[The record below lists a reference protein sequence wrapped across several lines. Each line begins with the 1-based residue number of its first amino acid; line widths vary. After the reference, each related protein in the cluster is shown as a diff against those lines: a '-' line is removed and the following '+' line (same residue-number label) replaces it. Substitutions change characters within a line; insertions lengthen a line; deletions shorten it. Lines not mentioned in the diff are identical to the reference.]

1 MPAKLVELKP
11 KSVAKPAAKPAPNKV
26 DLTKQ
31 RRAQELKKK
40 LEAEK
45 RAAAAAKRKR
55 EKAAKE
61 EQARKQREKAAQEKL
76 AAEKAAREKAQA
88 EKEKLERQLREQ
100 AMTQEL
106 EAEAN
111 RMAAVDQEQ
120 EAQSYVA
127 LIAERIEQNWS
138 RPPSARNGMKC
149 ELLMQLVPT
158 GRVVSVSVVKSSG
171 NAAFDRSA
179 EQAVK
184 KIEQFVEIKD
194 MPPEI
199 FERYFRQLRLVFN
212 PQDLRL

>member
-11 KSVAKPAAKPAPNKV
+11 KSVAKSAAKPVPNKV

-31 RRAQELKKK
+31 RKEQERKKK

-45 RAAAAAKRKR
+45 RAAALAQQKR

-61 EQARKQREKAAQEKL
+61 ERVRKQREKAAKEKL

-88 EKEKLERQLREQ
+88 EQEKLERQRREQ
-100 AMTQEL
+100 AMSAEL
-106 EAEAN
+106 EAEAD

-127 LIAERIEQNWS
+127 LIADRIEQNWS

-171 NAAFDRSA
+171 NMSFDRSA

-184 KIEQFVEIKD
+184 KAEQFVELKD
-194 MPPEI
+194 VPPEI

-212 PQDLRL
+212 PKDLRL